1 MSKIDKA
8 GLSCSRVETDSP
20 ECARLEVRTLPEDRL
35 PAHPA
40 PTHRITPTRR
50 RQSGFV
56 LCGWDCEC
64 GQCERPRYADA
75 EVAAGAAARHLAEA
89 S

>member
-1 MSKIDKA
+1 MGKIENA
-8 GLSCSRVETDSP
+8 GSSRPRVETDPP
-20 ECARLEVRTLPEDRL
+20 ECTRLEVRTIPEDRL
-35 PAHPA
+35 PVLPA
-40 PTHRITPTRR
+40 PAHRITPTRR

-64 GQCERPRYADA
+64 GQCERPRYADPDQ
-75 EVAAGAAARHLAEA
+75 AAGAAARHLAEA